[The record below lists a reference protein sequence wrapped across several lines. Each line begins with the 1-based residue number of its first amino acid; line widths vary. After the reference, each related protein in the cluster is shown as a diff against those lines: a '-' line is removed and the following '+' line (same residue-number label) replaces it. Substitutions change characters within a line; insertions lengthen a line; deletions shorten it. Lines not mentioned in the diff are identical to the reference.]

1 MAQGAGGVEHVRPH
15 APRRR
20 LAVAL
25 GDRGEDRAVLVVRVP
40 DAVALAE
47 LGAAEGRE
55 PRADRQRLLGQE
67 PVMGGGVEPFVEL
80 RFRPS

>member
-1 MAQGAGGVEHVRPH
+1 MLGDVAPERAGGVEHVRTH

-20 LAVAL
+20 LAIAL
-25 GDRGEDRAVLVVRVP
+25 GDRGEDRAVLGMGVP

-55 PRADRQRLLGQE
+55 PGADRQRLLGQN
-67 PVMGGGVEPFVEL
+67 PLWVAA
-80 RFRPS
+80 